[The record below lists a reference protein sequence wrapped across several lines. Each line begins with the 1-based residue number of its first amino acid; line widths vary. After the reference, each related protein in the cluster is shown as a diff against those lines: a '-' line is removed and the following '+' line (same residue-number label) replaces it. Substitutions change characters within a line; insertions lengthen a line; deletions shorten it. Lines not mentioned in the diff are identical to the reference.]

1 VYGKEEL
8 AAQVYQEKFPPAA
21 YSEYRTTGDFS
32 EETGGV
38 GMTNRALPE
47 NKCIMYGCAYDG
59 MMQLAGGVLYFWQF
73 WHMLYN
79 SIF

>member
-8 AAQVYQEKFPPAA
+8 ATQVYQEKFPPAS
-21 YSEYRTTGDFS
+21 YSEYRTISDFS
-32 EETGGV
+32 EETSGV

-47 NKCIMYGCAYDG
+47 NKCIMYGRAYDG